1 MSKEPI
7 RQDNQEAIQLLD
19 DWFDE
24 IFDEIDDLDDE
35 FWMEYERKLRDNPFT
50 L

>member
-24 IFDEIDDLDDE
+24 VDDLGED
-35 FWMEYERKLRDNPFT
+35 FWMEYERELRDNPFT

>member
-1 MSKEPI
+1 MEPI
-7 RQDNQEAIQLLD
+7 RPDNQEASQLLD

-24 IFDEIDDLDDE
+24 ENWIDDWRSDE
-35 FWMEYERKLRDNPFT
+35 FWMEYERELSDNPFT